1 LGPWAFREAFY
12 FFSGPRGYLSP
23 TDGPIELK
31 VKNVGPIELKVK
43 NVGTVKLKVKNVRF

>member
-23 TDGPIELK
+23 TVSHVENKFLYG
-31 VKNVGPIELKVK
+31 NA
-43 NVGTVKLKVKNVRF
+43 